1 MVYLTN
7 HLNQLNLTQGLTP
20 VYVIEKN
27 IPTPNPTRNGIAFYK
42 YPFFTMKVNDSFAVP
57 VDPTTTLNYIRVAN
71 RVAVAISAQKKRINN
86 NNMTFCYRTD
96 KVNRVI
102 RVWRTA

>member
-1 MVYLTN
+1 MYKV
-7 HLNQLNLTQGLTP
+7 
-20 VYVIEKN
+20 EKN
-27 IPTPNPTRNGIAFYK
+27 IPMPNATRNGVAYYK
-42 YPFFTMKVNDSFAVP
+42 YPFFTMNVGDSFAVP

-71 RVAVAISAQKKRINN
+71 RVAQSINAQKKRSNN

>member
-1 MVYLTN
+1 MYKVEQN
-7 HLNQLNLTQGLTP
+7 VP
-20 VYVIEKN
+20 M
-27 IPTPNPTRNGIAFYK
+27 PNPTRNGLAYYK
-42 YPFFTMKVNDSFAVP
+42 YPMFTMNVGESFAVP

-71 RVAVAISAQKKRINN
+71 RVSVKIQAQQKHKNN
-86 NNMTFCYRTD
+86 NGRKFCYRTD